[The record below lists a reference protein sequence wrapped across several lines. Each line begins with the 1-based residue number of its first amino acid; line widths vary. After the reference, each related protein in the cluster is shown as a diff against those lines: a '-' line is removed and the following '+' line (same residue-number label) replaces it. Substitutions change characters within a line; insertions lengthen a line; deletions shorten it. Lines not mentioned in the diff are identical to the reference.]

1 MMVANQK
8 LALAIILLTKFNLL
22 NNSTLKYQIL
32 FIGLMT
38 WMALG
43 PNLLAQP
50 GTTSEA
56 EVNRQKVF
64 IEANKQ
70 KLLENYEEASVLFK
84 EVLKTNPRNH
94 AAAYELARVYDV
106 LDNGEKA
113 LSSIKVAVSLDPTNM
128 WYKLFLADVLE
139 KSLNYGD
146 AATIYEEMVEK
157 FPETEYHYFQLAYYQ
172 VKSNKIKEAIGTYNK
187 IEKKFGKNIELSRKK
202 HALYI
207 GSGDNKSAAKELES
221 LVKEFPNNIS
231 YLHLLAGFYAQ
242 QGNDSNAKATYKKIL
257 TLDPTNAKA
266 TIALA
271 NEKKEGGNDIS
282 YLRSL
287 ESVFRDKNEDI
298 DIKIKTL
305 FPYIEKIIEG
315 NASAEMIEAAVSLGE
330 ALTIVHPDEAKSYSI
345 YGDLLYH
352 AGESKEAL
360 VQYEKTIELN
370 KNVFSVWE
378 QIMYIHAEQ
387 YNMEELAEIS
397 EKGMDFFPNQVKLF
411 YFNGIANSE
420 LENYK
425 EAMSSL
431 TQASIM
437 AGKSEE
443 LKMDIFYRMA
453 KPLVAQGK
461 IDKAQD
467 KITKALAIDA
477 DNFRAL
483 SAQAYIHAARKENA
497 KAESTYQKALDNG
510 GKNNPDVLEDY
521 GDFLSQSGDN
531 EEAYAYWQK
540 AQQAGGK
547 STRLQN
553 KISSK
558 GL

>member
-1 MMVANQK
+1 
-8 LALAIILLTKFNLL
+8 L
-22 NNSTLKYQIL
+22 NNSILKYQIL
-32 FIGLMT
+32 FASLLI
-38 WMALG
+38 WVASI
-43 PNLLAQP
+43 PNLMAQP
-50 GTTSEA
+50 GTTTEA
-56 EVNRQKVF
+56 EVNKQKVF

-84 EVLKTNPRNH
+84 EVLKGNPRNH

-106 LDNGEKA
+106 LDNDEKA

-139 KSLNYGD
+139 KSLKYND

-157 FPETEYHYFQLAYYQ
+157 FPETEYHYFQLAFYQ
-172 VKSNKIKEAIGTYNK
+172 VKSNDIKGAIETYNK
-187 IEKKFGKNIELSRKK
+187 VEKKFGKNIELSRKK
-202 HALYI
+202 HALYL
-207 GSGDNKSAAKELES
+207 GAGDIKNAAKELES
-221 LVKEFPNNIS
+221 LVKEFPENIS

-242 QGNDSNAKATYKKIL
+242 QGDESDAKSTYKKIL
-257 TLDPTNAKA
+257 ELDPSNAKA

-271 NEKKEGGNDIS
+271 NDKKEGGDDLS

-287 ESVFRDKNEDI
+287 ESVFRDKNEEI

-305 FPYIEKIIEG
+305 FPYIEKITEG
-315 NASAEMIEAAVSLGE
+315 KAQPDMIEAAVSLGE
-330 ALTIVHPDEAKSYSI
+330 ALTIVHPEEAKAFSI

-352 AGESKEAL
+352 AGEDEEAL

-378 QIMYIHAEQ
+378 QMMYIHAEL
-387 YNMEELAEIS
+387 YNMEELAAIS
-397 EKGMDFFPNQVKLF
+397 EKGMDIFPNQVKLF
-411 YFNGIANSE
+411 YFNGIANGE

-425 EAMSSL
+425 DALSSL
-431 TQASIM
+431 NQASIM
-437 AGKSEE
+437 AGKNKN
-443 LKMDIFYRMA
+443 LKIDIYGRMI

-461 IDKAQD
+461 VDKAQD
-467 KITKALAIDA
+467 RINKALELDA
-477 DNFRAL
+477 ENFRSL
-483 SAQAYIHAARKENA
+483 SAQAYIHAAQKETA
-497 KAESTYQKALDNG
+497 KAESTYQDSLSKG
-510 GKNNPDVLEDY
+510 GKNNPEVLEDY
-521 GDFLSQSGDN
+521 GDFLSQQGDT
-531 EEAYAYWQK
+531 EEANNYWLK

-553 KISSK
+553 KISNK